1 MVAAGEAHAAFGGC
15 VGRGTQGTEEGLLP
29 PSAAGVALVHLLEDQ
44 LQLELMADESSP
56 LGSAGERHMAAAQ
69 EICEQGASTLAGQ
82 AASRRYQHR
91 MGTLPG
97 FYSVL
102 VAPPKQARAARP
114 RAPQAPQAAR
124 SAAAGG
130 GQQVREI
137 KRHFR
142 FRGFA
147 TNIEIRYKS
156 T

>member
-1 MVAAGEAHAAFGGC
+1 MMYVHMGGETIVNLDPRKEMLFENQSAWC
-15 VGRGTQGTEEGLLP
+15 VYLGDCPTELRVP
-29 PSAAGVALVHLLEDQ
+29 
-44 LQLELMADESSP
+44 
-56 LGSAGERHMAAAQ
+56 AAQ
-69 EICEQGASTLAGQ
+69 PPASDRGAQRPKIHPCGI
-82 AASRRYQHR
+82 SRNRLKKGH
-91 MGTLPG
+91 
-97 FYSVL
+97 FSVL

-114 RAPQAPQAAR
+114 RAPQAPEAAR

>member
-1 MVAAGEAHAAFGGC
+1 
-15 VGRGTQGTEEGLLP
+15 
-29 PSAAGVALVHLLEDQ
+29 
-44 LQLELMADESSP
+44 
-56 LGSAGERHMAAAQ
+56 MAAAQ
-69 EICEQGASTLAGQ
+69 EICEQGESTLAGQ
-82 AASRRYQHR
+82 AASTRYEHR
-91 MGTLPG
+91 MSTEKGT
-97 FYSVL
+97 FSVL

>member
-1 MVAAGEAHAAFGGC
+1 MWVNESTVFG
-15 VGRGTQGTEEGLLP
+15 TIKKDTEKCGN
-29 PSAAGVALVHLLEDQ
+29 
-44 LQLELMADESSP
+44 
-56 LGSAGERHMAAAQ
+56 
-69 EICEQGASTLAGQ
+69 
-82 AASRRYQHR
+82 
-91 MGTLPG
+91 
-97 FYSVL
+97 FSVL

-142 FRGFA
+142 FRGVA

>member
-1 MVAAGEAHAAFGGC
+1 
-15 VGRGTQGTEEGLLP
+15 
-29 PSAAGVALVHLLEDQ
+29 
-44 LQLELMADESSP
+44 
-56 LGSAGERHMAAAQ
+56 MAAAQ
-69 EICEQGASTLAGQ
+69 EICEQGELTLAGQ
-82 AASRRYQHR
+82 AALARYQHR
-91 MGTLPG
+91 MSTLPG
-97 FYSVL
+97 NFSVL

>member
-1 MVAAGEAHAAFGGC
+1 
-15 VGRGTQGTEEGLLP
+15 
-29 PSAAGVALVHLLEDQ
+29 
-44 LQLELMADESSP
+44 
-56 LGSAGERHMAAAQ
+56 MAAAQ
-69 EICEQGASTLAGQ
+69 EICEQGDLTLLELPASG
-82 AASRRYQHR
+82 RYQHR
-91 MGTLPG
+91 MSTLPG
-97 FYSVL
+97 NFSVL

-137 KRHFR
+137 KRRFW

>member
-1 MVAAGEAHAAFGGC
+1 MCLC
-15 VGRGTQGTEEGLLP
+15 V
-29 PSAAGVALVHLLEDQ
+29 
-44 LQLELMADESSP
+44 
-56 LGSAGERHMAAAQ
+56 
-69 EICEQGASTLAGQ
+69 
-82 AASRRYQHR
+82 HR
-91 MGTLPG
+91 APHTLPG
-97 FYSVL
+97 APQSPQAARSAAAGDGQCAKLNAIFGSAVL
-102 VAPPKQARAARP
+102 PLTLKSGIQIDLPLASRAPPKQRGARTARP
-114 RAPQAPQAAR
+114 GAPQAPQAVR